1 MTYGYIARAMLKKH
15 GLRLAR
21 VKIGARAF
29 RYEYVLPA
37 IKGGYDAHDIARATL
52 WRTVNRAVSTEHH
65 GFKLSKYQLAL
76 LELRH
81 LLLGRLAI
89 H

>member
-1 MTYGYIARAMLKKH
+1 MTYMGIARRLLNKY
-15 GLRLAR
+15 GLRVAR

-52 WRTVNRAVSTEHH
+52 WHSVNRALDRVTP
-65 GFKLSKYQLAL
+65 
-76 LELRH
+76 
-81 LLLGRLAI
+81 
-89 H
+89 

>member
-1 MTYGYIARAMLKKH
+1 MLQKH

-52 WRTVNRAVSTEHH
+52 WHSVNRALDRVPE
-65 GFKLSKYQLAL
+65 
-76 LELRH
+76 
-81 LLLGRLAI
+81 
-89 H
+89 

>member
-1 MTYGYIARAMLKKH
+1 
-15 GLRLAR
+15 LAR

-52 WRTVNRAVSTEHH
+52 WRTVNRALDRVPE
-65 GFKLSKYQLAL
+65 
-76 LELRH
+76 
-81 LLLGRLAI
+81 
-89 H
+89 

>member
-1 MTYGYIARAMLKKH
+1 MTSAYIARAMLRKH

-37 IKGGYDAHDIARATL
+37 IKGKYDAHDIVRAAL
-52 WRTVNRAVSTEHH
+52 WHSVNRALDRVSP
-65 GFKLSKYQLAL
+65 
-76 LELRH
+76 
-81 LLLGRLAI
+81 
-89 H
+89 

>member
-52 WRTVNRAVSTEHH
+52 WHSVNRALDRVPE
-65 GFKLSKYQLAL
+65 
-76 LELRH
+76 
-81 LLLGRLAI
+81 
-89 H
+89 

>member
-1 MTYGYIARAMLKKH
+1 MTAAHIARAMLRKH

-37 IKGGYDAHDIARATL
+37 IRGTYTAHDIARATL
-52 WRTVNRAVSTEHH
+52 WHTVNRALDRVPE
-65 GFKLSKYQLAL
+65 
-76 LELRH
+76 
-81 LLLGRLAI
+81 
-89 H
+89 

>member
-1 MTYGYIARAMLKKH
+1 MTYKGIARRLLTKH
-15 GLRLAR
+15 GLRVAR

-52 WRTVNRAVSTEHH
+52 WHSVNRALDKVSP
-65 GFKLSKYQLAL
+65 
-76 LELRH
+76 
-81 LLLGRLAI
+81 
-89 H
+89 